1 MVVGLELLSNM
12 IEVQR
17 VEGRPMTAMVFDS
30 GFMSES
36 RVFGTGWDGVKIAY
50 YVWVKESV

>member
-1 MVVGLELLSNM
+1 LKLLSNM

-17 VEGRPMTAMVFDS
+17 VEGRPMTATVFDS

-50 YVWVKESV
+50 YVWEKESV